1 MYEYFA
7 GSQMKSNFISG
18 MHQNV
23 HTKFVLTL
31 YKIQYFR
38 GRRRVVVRSHTVA
51 RRPTNSTN
59 LKESTI
65 KIVNTISG
73 CEKINFGLANM
84 VVSRGAE
91 SRATLI

>member
-1 MYEYFA
+1 ML
-7 GSQMKSNFISG
+7 
-18 MHQNV
+18 

-31 YKIQYFR
+31 YKIQYFC
-38 GRRRVVVRSHTVA
+38 GTSAVQPKSNTLDLGDL
-51 RRPTNSTN
+51 TN

-73 CEKINFGLANM
+73 CEKINFGLANT

-91 SRATLI
+91 SRTTLI

>member
-1 MYEYFA
+1 MA
-7 GSQMKSNFISG
+7 RGGPKSNSRAFCD
-18 MHQNV
+18 
-23 HTKFVLTL
+23 
-31 YKIQYFR
+31 
-38 GRRRVVVRSHTVA
+38 
-51 RRPTNSTN
+51 STN

-91 SRATLI
+91 SRGTLI

>member
-1 MYEYFA
+1 MA
-7 GSQMKSNFISG
+7 RGGPKSNSCE
-18 MHQNV
+18 
-23 HTKFVLTL
+23 
-31 YKIQYFR
+31 
-38 GRRRVVVRSHTVA
+38 S
-51 RRPTNSTN
+51 PDSTN
-59 LKESTI
+59 LKESAI